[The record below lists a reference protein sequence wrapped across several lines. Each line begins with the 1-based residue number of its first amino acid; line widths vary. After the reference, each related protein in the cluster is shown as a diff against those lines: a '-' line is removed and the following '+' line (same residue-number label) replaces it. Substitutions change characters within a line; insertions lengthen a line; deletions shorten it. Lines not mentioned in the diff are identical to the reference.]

1 MYFLLKMGKFR
12 CYVRLP
18 ECTIVFRNF
27 VNGDQG
33 CDFVWKRES
42 DPNHCWEGEWQ
53 PWNISLC
60 FLLPMNLFPENG
72 TTTLRQSSWLSSI
85 NTIAHLQYSLRI
97 QVHPKEGI
105 TQPESDDEIGTVKP
119 LPRMGLHSLGF
130 THCVENN
137 NPQKSSCN
145 CIITDHARRQ
155 VIWATKKNNPR
166 AFHWNTGCFI
176 KEILK

>member
-1 MYFLLKMGKFR
+1 MYHCLEEFREWWSGMWFRVKEGKWSQPLLRRGVATLKLEANSQHF
-12 CYVRLP
+12 
-18 ECTIVFRNF
+18 
-27 VNGDQG
+27 
-33 CDFVWKRES
+33 W
-42 DPNHCWEGEWQ
+42 
-53 PWNISLC
+53 C

-72 TTTLRQSSWLSSI
+72 TTTLRQSSSLSSI

-119 LPRMGLHSLGF
+119 LPRMGLHSWGF

-155 VIWATKKNNPR
+155 VIWATKKNNPL
-166 AFHWNTGCFI
+166 AFHSNTGCFI